1 MENPNLSQLATA
13 LPSLTSILKKISEAY
28 VLFNNLATSNNNGR
42 LIPPLKEM
50 NLSTKQ
56 YYSRLSGLLEAGLIK
71 RHKSTYSLTLLG
83 KVVYDSQMI
92 IGEALSHYW
101 KLKAIETIEVSSS
114 NLPVE
119 EITQLINTL
128 IDNPRIKDILMK
140 PTDIPCDE
148 TKPKIQI
155 STPITQRHSKPKVYR
170 IKKPRT
176 QLRKKILD
184 SIQGG

>member
-1 MENPNLSQLATA
+1 
-13 LPSLTSILKKISEAY
+13 
-28 VLFNNLATSNNNGR
+28 
-42 LIPPLKEM
+42 M

-83 KVVYDSQMI
+83 KVVYDSQII

-119 EITQLINTL
+119 AQLINTL

-140 PTDIPCDE
+140 LTDIPCDE

-155 STPITQRHSKPKVYR
+155 STPITTQRQ
-170 IKKPRT
+170 T
-176 QLRKKILD
+176 Q
-184 SIQGG
+184 SIQNQKDMDTVS